1 MSHPW
6 SRCCGGAASAALI
19 AMLALLAP
27 AAHAATV
34 EKLSIIQGGENVGHV
49 IGTTDGDCVEV
60 DFHVDNN
67 GRGPKHRATLRLDRA
82 GIPLEWSVS
91 GTSLMGGP
99 VEESFRWA
107 EGRASWSS
115 QADRGE
121 LAVAQPRLYVVN
133 DDSPWSIGVYARA
146 LLKAAGQRLDVL
158 PSGTLRLETLRSMR
172 IGQGR
177 SAVPVTI
184 HRLQGIGLEPVLLM
198 LDAKQR
204 LFAQFDDKSAVVRA
218 GYEAEVPAL
227 LKLGSELE
235 VEAVRALQQRLAHRH
250 AVPVRIRNVRV
261 FDPASGR
268 LSAPS
273 TVVVM
278 RERITAVRPLGED
291 TAPTPDQVVIDG
303 EGGTLLPGLHDMHSH
318 ATLRTGLYY
327 LAAGVTA
334 TRDQGNVNGFLLDL
348 IPRIEA
354 GEIAGPRIV
363 PSGFIEGRSPFSA
376 RLGTI
381 PEREEEALRAV
392 DWYADRG
399 YRQIKIYNSM
409 TPAWVAKLAARAHQR
424 GLRVS
429 GHVPAFMS
437 PDQAILDGY
446 DDIAHVNQLMLG
458 WLLQPSEDTRT
469 LLRLTGMARGAT
481 LDLAGPRVR
490 RTVELMKSHG
500 VALDTTAVI
509 LERLMTSRAGVVPD
523 GDVDYLDHV
532 PIGYQRYRKRT
543 FVPIGSPEEDA
554 QYRRGFAKVLEV
566 LKLLHDEGIQLLPG
580 TDDGTGFTVHREI
593 ELYAKAGISPATAL
607 RLATLDAARY
617 LGLEHDTGT
626 IERGKYADFLLVP
639 GDPLQDL
646 RTIKRARL
654 VMKGG
659 TLYYPAEIHEALS
672 IRPFA
677 PPPPVQEP
685 RQP

>member
-1 MSHPW
+1 MPT
-6 SRCCGGAASAALI
+6 RVLLAVALLAPGAASAAL
-19 AMLALLAP
+19 
-27 AAHAATV
+27 V
-34 EKLSIIQGGENVGHV
+34 EKLTVIEGGEDVGHV
-49 IGTTDGDCVEV
+49 IGTTEADRVEV

-67 GRGPKHRATLRLDRA
+67 GRGPKHRETLRLDRA
-82 GIPLEWSVS
+82 GIPLEWTVS

-99 VEESFRWA
+99 VEERFRWA
-107 EGRASWSS
+107 DGRASWVS

-121 LAVAQPRLYVVN
+121 VAVPRPRLYVVN
-133 DDSPWSIGVYARA
+133 DDSPWALGVYARA
-146 LLKAAGQRLDVL
+146 LLKAPGQRLDVL
-158 PSGTLRLETLRSMR
+158 PSGTLRLETVRAMR

-177 SAVPVTI
+177 AAVPVTI
-184 HRLQGIGLEPVLLM
+184 YRLQGIGLEPALLM
-198 LDAKQR
+198 LDDRGR
-204 LFAQFDDKSAVVRA
+204 LFAQFDDKSAVVRE
-218 GYEAEVPAL
+218 GYEAEAPAL

-235 VEAVRALQQRLAHRH
+235 VEAVRALQQQLAHRGN
-250 AVPVRIRNVRV
+250 VPVRIRNVRV
-261 FDPASGR
+261 FDPAAGT

-273 TVVVM
+273 TVIVM
-278 RERITAVRPLGED
+278 RERVVGVLPLGED
-291 TAPTPDQVVIDG
+291 TASTPGELVIDG

-318 ATLRTGLYY
+318 ATLRSGLFY
-327 LAAGVTA
+327 LAAGVTG
-334 TRDQGNVNGFLLDL
+334 TRDQGNVNDFLLDL
-348 IPRIEA
+348 MPRIEA

-363 PSGFIEGRSPFSA
+363 PNGFIEGRSPFSA

-409 TPAWVAKLAARAHQR
+409 TPHWVARLAARAHAR
-424 GLRVS
+424 GLKVS

-437 PDQAILDGY
+437 PDQAVLDGY

-481 LDLAGPRVR
+481 LDLASPRVR
-490 RTVELMKSHG
+490 RTVELMKSRG

-509 LERLMTSRAGVVPD
+509 LERLMTSRAGSVAD
-523 GDVDYLDHV
+523 GDADYLDHV

-543 FVPIGSPEEDA
+543 FVPLASAEEDA
-554 QYRRGFAKVLEV
+554 QYLRGFAKVLEV
-566 LKLLHDEGIQLLPG
+566 LKLLHDKGIQLLPG
-580 TDDGTGFTVHREI
+580 TDDGTGFTVHREV
-593 ELYAKAGISPATAL
+593 ELYAKAGIPPATAL

-617 LGLEHDTGT
+617 LGLDHDTGT
-626 IERGKYADFLLVP
+626 IERGKYADFMLLP

-646 RTIKRARL
+646 RQIRRARL

-659 TLYYPAEIHEALS
+659 TIYYPSEIYEALA
-672 IRPFA
+672 IRPFSS
-677 PPPPVQEP
+677 PPPVQAP

>member
-1 MSHPW
+1 MPHFAL
-6 SRCCGGAASAALI
+6 GAVLAMSAAQ
-19 AMLALLAP
+19 
-27 AAHAATV
+27 AATV

-49 IGTTDGDCVEV
+49 IGTTEGDRVSV
-60 DFHVDNN
+60 DFRVDNN
-67 GRGPKHRATLRLDRA
+67 GRGPKHQETLRLDRA
-82 GIPLEWSVS
+82 GIPLEWTIA

-99 VEESFRWA
+99 VEERYRWA
-107 EGRASWSS
+107 DGRASWSS

-121 LAVAQPRLYVVN
+121 LAAPKPQVYVVN
-133 DDSPWSIGVYARA
+133 DDSPWAMGVYARA
-146 LLKAAGQRLDVL
+146 LLKAPGQRLDVL
-158 PSGTLRLETLRSMR
+158 PSGTLRLETLRTMR
-172 IGQGR
+172 IGAAR
-177 SAVPVTI
+177 AAVPVTI
-184 HRLQGIGLEPVLLM
+184 YRLQGIGLEPALLM
-198 LDAKQR
+198 LDGQGR

-235 VEAVRALQQRLAHRH
+235 VEAVRGLQQRLAHHSR
-250 AVPVRIRNVRV
+250 VPVRIRNVRV
-261 FDPASGR
+261 FDPVAGK

-273 TVVVM
+273 TVIVM
-278 RERITAVRPLGED
+278 RERIVGVLPLAED
-291 TAPTPDQVVIDG
+291 AAPTPDQLVIDG
-303 EGGTLLPGLHDMHSH
+303 EGGTLLAGLHDMHSH
-318 ATLRTGLYY
+318 ATLRTGLFY
-327 LAAGVTA
+327 LAAGVTG
-334 TRDQGNVNGFLLDL
+334 TRDQGNVNEFLLDL

-354 GEIAGPRIV
+354 GEIPGPRIV
-363 PSGFIEGRSPFSA
+363 PNGFIEGRSPFSA

-381 PEREEEALRAV
+381 PEREEQALRAV
-392 DWYADRG
+392 DWYADHG

-409 TPAWVAKLAARAHQR
+409 TPGWVPKLAARAHAR
-424 GLRVS
+424 GLKVS

-437 PDQAILDGY
+437 PDQAVIDGY

-481 LDLAGPRVR
+481 LELASPRVR

-509 LERLMTSRAGVVPD
+509 LERLMNSRAGVVPD

-543 FVPIGSPEEDA
+543 FVPLASAEEDA
-554 QYRRGFAKVLEV
+554 QYQRGFAKVLEV
-566 LKLLHDEGIQLLPG
+566 LKLLYDEGIQLLPG
-580 TDDGTGFTVHREI
+580 TDDGTGFTVHREV
-593 ELYAKAGISPATAL
+593 ELYAKAGIPPATAL

-617 LGLEHDTGT
+617 IGLDHDTGS
-626 IERGKYADFLLVP
+626 IERGKYADFVLLP

-646 RTIKRARL
+646 REIKRARL

-659 TLYYPAEIHEALS
+659 TIYYPAEIYDALS
-672 IRPFA
+672 IRPFS
-677 PPPPVQEP
+677 PPPRAQEP
-685 RQP
+685 AKP

>member
-1 MSHPW
+1 MK
-6 SRCCGGAASAALI
+6 ALWP
-19 AMLALLAP
+19 LLLLAVQMTGGV
-27 AAHAATV
+27 AHTATV

-49 IGTTDGDCVEV
+49 IGTTDGDTVRV

-67 GRGPKHRATLRLDRA
+67 GRGPKHRETLRLDRA

-99 VEESFRWA
+99 VEESFRWG

-158 PSGTLRLETLRSMR
+158 PSGTLRLETLRTMR

-177 SAVPVTI
+177 AAVPVTI

-218 GYEAEVPAL
+218 GYESEVPAL

-261 FDPASGR
+261 FDPVGGR

-278 RERITAVRPLGED
+278 RERITAVLPLGED
-291 TAPTPDQVVIDG
+291 AAPTPDQVVVDG

-334 TRDQGNVNGFLLDL
+334 TRDQGNVNEFLLDL

-424 GLRVS
+424 GLKVS

-481 LDLAGPRVR
+481 LDLAGPRVQ
-490 RTVELMKSHG
+490 RTVELMESHG

-509 LERLMTSRAGVVPD
+509 LERLMTSRAGIVPD

-543 FVPIGSPEEDA
+543 FVTIGSPEEDA

-566 LKLLHDEGIQLLPG
+566 LKLLHDQGIQLLPG

-593 ELYAKAGISPATAL
+593 ELYARAGIPPATAL

-659 TLYYPAEIHEALS
+659 TLYYPAEIYDALS

-685 RQP
+685 REP